1 MHLLDY
7 FVVIIFSLAIV
18 VTGLS
23 FGKGRS
29 SSDMKSFFAAGGA
42 VPWPIN
48 GLSLFMSF
56 FSAGTF
62 VVWGAIA
69 YEHGWVAVTIQW
81 AMCAAGFIIAL
92 FIAPKWRETKVLTA
106 AEFISKRLGISV
118 QQFYT
123 YLFLGLS
130 LAYTGA
136 FLYPVA
142 VIVNVATGF
151 GIYEVIVLLGFLI
164 ILYTTVGGLWSVIV
178 TDVLQFVILTAAILI
193 VVPLALDSAGGFTEF
208 VDKAPEG
215 FFNLFSG
222 EFTIGFIIAF
232 AFYNMVFI
240 GGNWAY
246 VQRYTSVK
254 DKRSAKK
261 VGFLFTALY
270 VISPVIWMLPP
281 MLYRTI
287 DPGLT
292 GLENEGAY
300 LLMVKEV
307 LPIGMLG
314 LMLGGM
320 VFATA
325 SSVNTTLNL
334 AAAVVTNDIY
344 KAFRPSASNKQLMLV
359 GRLSTAL
366 FGVGTVGIALLVPQA
381 GGIVE
386 IVLSV
391 AALTG
396 APLYAPPIWAL
407 FSKRQNGKSIAFIT
421 VISLLINL
429 FFKFITPILWEFGLD
444 RAEEM
449 ILGVGGPLVMLLGYE
464 IWAIWKGQ
472 ISNSYKH
479 YAQKIEDEKDVT
491 EKLKTTVDEDSLQQ
505 NIYGMKVI
513 SLALAFTGVLIF
525 ALGFIS
531 GEAKLLVGSIGLI
544 IVGTAY
550 IVWRLGKKKIVKI
563 VENVIDN

>member
-1 MHLLDY
+1 MHILDY
-7 FVVIIFSLAIV
+7 FVVVIFSVVIV
-18 VTGLS
+18 VAGMS

-81 AMCAAGFIIAL
+81 AMCVAGLVIAL

-123 YLFLGLS
+123 YLFLALS

-142 VIVNVATGF
+142 VIVNVATGL
-151 GIYEVIVLLGFLI
+151 GIYEVIILLGVII

-193 VVPLALDSAGGFTEF
+193 VVPLSLNNAGGFTEF
-208 VDKAPEG
+208 IDKAPDG

-222 EFTIGFIIAF
+222 EYTIGFIIAF

-254 DKRSAKK
+254 DKPSAKK
-261 VGFLFTALY
+261 VGYLFTALY

-292 GLENEGAY
+292 GLENEAAY
-300 LLMVKEV
+300 LLMVKDV

-314 LMLGGM
+314 LMVGGM

-334 AAAVVTNDIY
+334 AAAVVTNDIF
-344 KAFRPSASNKQLMLV
+344 KPLKPNASNKQLMIV
-359 GRLSTAL
+359 GRLSTVL
-366 FGVGTVGIALLVPQA
+366 FGVGTVGVALLVPSA

-407 FSKRQNGKSIAFIT
+407 FSKTHTGRSIAFIT
-421 VISLLINL
+421 LTSLLINL
-429 FFKFITPILWEFGLD
+429 FFKFITPLIWEFGLN

-464 IWAIWKGQ
+464 IWALWKGKTSKSFKKYKQ
-472 ISNSYKH
+472 IVSN
-479 YAQKIEDEKDVT
+479 EKDIT
-491 EKLKTTVDEDSLQQ
+491 LKLQAKLDEDSLKQ

-513 SLALAFTGVLIF
+513 AMALAFTGALIF
-525 ALGFIS
+525 VLGFLA
-531 GEAKLLVGSIGLI
+531 GEAMVLVGSIGLI

-550 IVWRLGKKKIVKI
+550 LIWRFGCKK
-563 VENVIDN
+563 VEEISEQVIDE

>member
-1 MHLLDY
+1 MHTLDY
-7 FVVIIFSLAIV
+7 FVVIIFSVAIV
-18 VTGLS
+18 VAGLS

-81 AMCAAGFIIAL
+81 AMCAAGLMIAL
-92 FIAPKWRETKVLTA
+92 FIAPRWRQTKVLTA

-123 YLFLGLS
+123 YLFLALS

-151 GIYEVIVLLGFLI
+151 GIYEVIILLGVLI

-193 VVPLALDSAGGFTEF
+193 VVPLALDNAGGLSEF
-208 VDKAPEG
+208 VENAPEG

-222 EFTIGFIIAF
+222 EYTIGFIIAF

-254 DKRSAKK
+254 DKPSAKK
-261 VGFLFTALY
+261 VGYLFTGLY

-292 GLENEGAY
+292 GLENEAAY
-300 LLMVKEV
+300 LLMVKDV

-334 AAAVVTNDIY
+334 AAAVVTNDIF
-344 KAFRPSASNKQLMLV
+344 KPFRPEASDRQLMIV
-359 GRLSTAL
+359 GRLSTVM
-366 FGVGTVGIALLVPQA
+366 FGVGTVCVALLVPRA

-407 FSKRQNGKSIAFIT
+407 FSKTHTGRSIAFIT
-421 VISLLINL
+421 LTSLIINL
-429 FFKFITPILWEFGLD
+429 FFKFVTPLLWNFGLD

-449 ILGVGGPLVMLLGYE
+449 ILGVGGPILMLLCYE
-464 IWAIWKGQ
+464 LWALWRGK
-472 ISNSYKH
+472 ISKSYKH
-479 YAQKIEDEKDVT
+479 YEKTVAEEKDVT
-491 EKLKTTVDEDSLQQ
+491 VKLQAKLDKDSLEQ
-505 NIYGMKVI
+505 NKYGMKVI
-513 SLALAFTGVLIF
+513 SLALAFTGALIF
-525 ALGFIS
+525 ALGFIA
-531 GEAKLLVGSIGLI
+531 GEAKVLVGSIGILI
-544 IVGTAY
+544 MGTAC
-550 IVWRLGKKKIVKI
+550 IVWRLGIQKVEKVKKEM
-563 VENVIDN
+563 VE

>member
-1 MHLLDY
+1 MHILDY
-7 FVVIIFSLAIV
+7 FVVIIFSIAIV
-18 VTGLS
+18 VAGMS
-23 FGKGRS
+23 FGKGRT

-69 YEHGWVAVTIQW
+69 YEHGWVAITIQW
-81 AMCAAGFIIAL
+81 AMCVAGFIIAL

-123 YLFLGLS
+123 YLFLALS

-151 GIYEVIVLLGFLI
+151 GIYEVIILLGVLI

-193 VVPLALDSAGGFTEF
+193 VVPLALDNAGGFTEF
-208 VDKAPEG
+208 VEKAPDG

-222 EFTIGFIIAF
+222 EYTIGFIIAF

-254 DKRSAKK
+254 DKQSARK
-261 VGFLFTALY
+261 VGYLFTALY

-287 DPGLT
+287 DPSLA
-292 GLENEGAY
+292 GLENEAAY
-300 LLMVKEV
+300 LLMVKDV

-334 AAAVVTNDIY
+334 AAAVVTNDIF
-344 KAFRPSASNKQLMLV
+344 KPLRPNASDKKLMIV
-359 GRLSTAL
+359 GRLATVL
-366 FGVGTVGIALLVPQA
+366 FGVGTVGVALLVPRA

-396 APLYAPPIWAL
+396 APLYAPPIWVL
-407 FSKRQNGKSIAFIT
+407 FSKTHTGRSIAFIT
-421 VISLLINL
+421 LTSLIINL
-429 FFKFITPILWEFGLD
+429 FFKFVTPLIWDFGLD

-464 IWAIWKGQ
+464 LWALWKGK
-472 ISNSYKH
+472 ISTSFKQYEK
-479 YAQKIEDEKDVT
+479 AVAEEEDVSV
-491 EKLKTTVDEDSLQQ
+491 KLQAKLDKDSLEQ
-505 NIYGMKVI
+505 NKYGMKVI
-513 SLALAFTGVLIF
+513 SLALAFTGALIF
-525 ALGFIS
+525 VLGFIA
-531 GEAKLLVGSIGLI
+531 GEAIILVGSVGLVI
-544 IVGTAY
+544 IGTAY
-550 IVWRLGKKKIVKI
+550 LVWRLGIQKVEKVKEEI
-563 VENVIDN
+563 NK

>member
-1 MHLLDY
+1 MHYLDY
-7 FVVIIFSLAIV
+7 FVVIIFSVAIV
-18 VTGLS
+18 TAGLS
-23 FGKGRS
+23 FGRGRS

-81 AMCAAGFIIAL
+81 AMCAAGLMIAL

-123 YLFLGLS
+123 YLFLALS

-151 GIYEVIVLLGFLI
+151 GIYEVIILLGVLI

-193 VVPLALDSAGGFTEF
+193 VVPLALDNAGGFSEF
-208 VDKAPEG
+208 VEKAPDG

-222 EFTIGFIIAF
+222 EYTIGFIIAF

-261 VGFLFTALY
+261 VGYLFTALY

-292 GLENEGAY
+292 GLENEAAY
-300 LLMVKEV
+300 LLMVKDV

-334 AAAVVTNDIY
+334 AAAVVTNDIF
-344 KAFRPSASNKQLMLV
+344 KPLRPSASDKQLMIV
-359 GRLSTAL
+359 GRLSTVL
-366 FGVGTVGIALLVPQA
+366 FGVGTVGVALLVPRA

-407 FSKRQNGKSIAFIT
+407 FSKTHTGRSIAFIT
-421 VISLLINL
+421 LASLIINL
-429 FFKFITPILWEFGLD
+429 FFKFVTPIVWNLGLE

-449 ILGVGGPLVMLLGYE
+449 ILGVGGPLIMLLGYE
-464 IWAIWKGQ
+464 LWALWNGK
-472 ISNSYKH
+472 ISTSFKQYEK
-479 YAQKIEDEKDVT
+479 ALADEEDVT
-491 EKLKTTVDEDSLQQ
+491 VKLQAKLDKDSLEQ
-505 NIYGMKVI
+505 NKYGMKVI
-513 SLALAFTGVLIF
+513 SLALAFTGALIF
-525 ALGFIS
+525 ALGFIA
-531 GEAKLLVGSIGLI
+531 GEAKFLVGPIGLLI
-544 IVGTAY
+544 LGTAY
-550 IVWRLGKKKIVKI
+550 LVWRLGIQKVEKGKDKIIK
-563 VENVIDN
+563 

>member
-1 MHLLDY
+1 
-7 FVVIIFSLAIV
+7 
-18 VTGLS
+18 
-23 FGKGRS
+23 
-29 SSDMKSFFAAGGA
+29 
-42 VPWPIN
+42 
-48 GLSLFMSF
+48 
-56 FSAGTF
+56 

-69 YEHGWVAVTIQW
+69 YEHGWVAITIQW
-81 AMCAAGFIIAL
+81 AMCAAGFVIAL

-123 YLFLGLS
+123 YLFLVLS

-151 GIYEVIVLLGFLI
+151 GIYEVIILLGVLI

-193 VVPLALDSAGGFTEF
+193 VVPLALDNAGGFSGF
-208 VDKAPEG
+208 VEKAPVG

-222 EFTIGFIIAF
+222 EYTVGFIIAF

-254 DKRSAKK
+254 DKKSARK
-261 VGFLFTALY
+261 VGYLFTALY

-287 DPGLT
+287 DPSLA
-292 GLENEGAY
+292 GLENEAAY
-300 LLMVKEV
+300 LLMVKDV

-334 AAAVVTNDIY
+334 AAAVVTNDIF
-344 KAFRPSASNKQLMLV
+344 KPLRPNASDKKLMIV
-359 GRLSTAL
+359 GRLSTVL
-366 FGVGTVGIALLVPQA
+366 FGVGTVGVALLVPRA

-407 FSKRQNGKSIAFIT
+407 FSKTHTGKSIAFIT
-421 VISLLINL
+421 LASLIINL
-429 FFKFITPILWEFGLD
+429 FFKFVTPLIWDFGLD

-464 IWAIWKGQ
+464 LWALWKGK
-472 ISNSYKH
+472 ISTSFKH
-479 YAQKIEDEKDVT
+479 YEKAVAEEEDVSA
-491 EKLKTTVDEDSLQQ
+491 KLQAKLDKDSLEQ
-505 NIYGMKVI
+505 NKYGMKVI
-513 SLALAFTGVLIF
+513 SLALAFTGALIF
-525 ALGFIS
+525 VLGFIA
-531 GEAKLLVGSIGLI
+531 GEDVILVGSVGLI
-544 IVGTAY
+544 IIGTAY
-550 IVWRLGKKKIVKI
+550 LVWRLGIQKVEKVKEEI
-563 VENVIDN
+563 INEG

>member
-7 FVVIIFSLAIV
+7 FVVIIFSVAILAA
-18 VTGLS
+18 GLS
-23 FGKGRS
+23 FGKGRA

-81 AMCAAGFIIAL
+81 AMCAAGLIIAL
-92 FIAPKWRETKVLTA
+92 FIAPKWRETKILTA

-123 YLFLGLS
+123 YLFLSLS

-151 GIYEVIVLLGFLI
+151 GVYEVIILLGLLI

-193 VVPLALDSAGGFTEF
+193 VVPLALDNAGGFSEF
-208 VDKAPEG
+208 VEKAPDG

-222 EFTIGFIIAF
+222 EYTIGFIIAF

-254 DKRSAKK
+254 DKQSAKK

-270 VISPVIWMLPP
+270 LISPVIWMLPP

-292 GLENEGAY
+292 GLENEAAY
-300 LLMVKEV
+300 LLMVKDV

-334 AAAVVTNDIY
+334 AAAVVTNDIF
-344 KAFRPSASNKQLMLV
+344 KPLRPNASDKQLMIV

-366 FGVGTVGIALLVPQA
+366 FGVGTVGVALLVPRA

-407 FSKRQNGKSIAFIT
+407 FSKTHTGRSIAFIT
-421 VISLLINL
+421 LASLLVNL
-429 FFKFITPILWEFGLD
+429 FFKFITPLIWNFGLD

-449 ILGVGGPLVMLLGYE
+449 ILGVGGPLLMLLGYE
-464 IWAIWKGQ
+464 LWALWRGK
-472 ISNSYKH
+472 ISTSFENY
-479 YAQKIEDEKDVT
+479 EKAVAEEADVSV
-491 EKLKTTVDEDSLQQ
+491 KLQAKLDKDSLEQ
-505 NIYGMKVI
+505 NNYGMKVI
-513 SLALAFTGVLIF
+513 SLALAFTGALIF
-525 ALGFIS
+525 ALGFIA
-531 GEAKLLVGSIGLI
+531 GEAIILVGSVGLVI
-544 IVGTAY
+544 MGTAY
-550 IVWRLGKKKIVKI
+550 LVWRMGIQKVEEVKEEI
-563 VENVIDN
+563 IE